1 MRPNTTKRLLKDGK
15 AAIGI
20 MISSISPLAA
30 EAVANIGFDWAMVDL
45 QHGEPNLG
53 DMTRQL
59 QAISTTGTTPFVRVP
74 YNDFLT
80 IGRALDLGA
89 YGIVVP
95 LVNTVAEARAAVH
108 ATKYPPLG
116 GRSFGPIRAAIYGGD
131 NYYAE
136 SNDELALF
144 VMIETAEGVKN
155 VREILAVEGVDGCY
169 VGPSDLSISYG
180 AIPNGDTGVPLADPV
195 EEAIETIL
203 AACKEAGKPA
213 GFHVANAGAAN
224 RRLRQGFRFIGLGS
238 EGSFVSAGA
247 RAMLAAAGRA

>member
-1 MRPNTTKRLLKDGK
+1 MRPNKTKRLLKEGK

-30 EAVANIGFDWAMVDL
+30 EAVANTGFDWAMVDL
-45 QHGEPNLG
+45 QHGEPNLA

-95 LVNTVAEARAAVH
+95 LVNTVEEARAAVH

-116 GRSFGPIRAAIYGGD
+116 GRSFGPIRAAIYGGEG
-131 NYYAE
+131 YYSE

-203 AACKEAGKPA
+203 AACREAGKPA

-224 RRLRQGFRFIGLGS
+224 RRLRQGFRFVSINNEVGLMR
-238 EGSFVSAGA
+238 VAV
-247 RAMLAAAGRA
+247 AAELKAVER